1 MKKSYSSHNV
11 LQERLSGLSEAR
23 GFFKHIFSQRR
34 ILTVTMPYIDYLRGI
49 VFCDDLRDNFGEEVP
64 FQFDIS
70 LLVYMLYDDMLT
82 QIKKGGAKN
91 EQIASYLVA
100 GKQKYFPTKVQEK
113 RVLKPLTQH
122 VFRFE
127 TVEEEMVVSN
137 TSQDDKKA
145 YLGIRMKETEVLRGE
160 ILLNDLE
167 PFLDGIELSIED
179 VIAIVYLDFIE
190 NIKKEG
196 NSTKVQKSILAHLKR
211 F

>member
-34 ILTVTMPYIDYLRGI
+34 ILTVTMPYIDYLRGV
-49 VFCDDLRDNFGEEVP
+49 VFCDDLRDNFGDEVP
-64 FQFDIS
+64 FQFDMS
-70 LLVYMLYDDMLT
+70 LLVYLLFNDMLT

-91 EQIASYLVA
+91 DQIATYLVA
-100 GKQKYFPTKVQEK
+100 GKHKHFPTQVQEK

-122 VFRFE
+122 VFQFE
-127 TVEEEMVVSN
+127 TVEEEVVIAKP
-137 TSQDDKKA
+137 SQEDKKA
-145 YLGIRMKETEVLRGE
+145 YLDIRMKETEVLRGE
-160 ILLNDLE
+160 ILLSDLE
-167 PFLDGIELSIED
+167 PFLHGIELSIEE